1 MTKYL
6 LLLTISLCYSL
17 QVFAKEEL
25 LVIQSASSDKRSFV
39 IQKGL
44 KDGIAK
50 GQEVIFAGD
59 NVSVVCKA
67 IEVNRDFSYWR
78 PVDKEI
84 NVPFKR
90 DQIVSMNTHT
100 FGNIAVDF
108 GEGVKRLTPEVDV
121 NVIYGKLR
129 SENNITIRYSYGF
142 ALSQS
147 SSSVSTTQ
155 NSRRIGEDFLFEYG
169 NRLSPQFELAFG
181 VRLDYD
187 IYRLEN
193 PELDIPTERQMLT
206 ASLIYHAID
215 FSNSKNN
222 FYAGVTVGIGNSKTT
237 VSNSSSSGTATL
249 LPQVRLG
256 FLLPLSTSMAMISEL
271 SAESVGAQEK
281 FSDGSKQETTQI
293 NTKFSV
299 GLRF

>member
-1 MTKYL
+1 MTKHLLYLSIL
-6 LLLTISLCYSL
+6 LLFSFALL
-17 QVFAKEEL
+17 AKEEL
-25 LVIQSASSDKRSFV
+25 LVIQSASTDKRSFV

-44 KDGIAK
+44 KDGIAR

-84 NVPFKR
+84 NIPFKR
-90 DQIVSMNTHT
+90 EQIVSMNTHT
-100 FGNIAVDF
+100 FGNISVDF
-108 GEGVKRLTPEVDV
+108 GEGAKRLTPEIDI

-129 SENNITIRYSYGF
+129 SENNITLRYSYGF

-169 NRLSPQFELAFG
+169 NRLSPSFELAFG
-181 VRLDYD
+181 LRLDYD

-193 PELDIPTERQMLT
+193 PELDIPTERQLLT
-206 ASLIYHAID
+206 ASIIYHAID
-215 FSNSKNN
+215 FSENKNN
-222 FYAGVTVGIGNSKTT
+222 FYAGVTLGIGKSKTT
-237 VSNSSSSGTATL
+237 ISDTSSTGTATL

-256 FLLPLSTSMAMISEL
+256 FLLPLSTSMAMITEL
-271 SAESVGAQEK
+271 SAESVGTQEE

-293 NTKFSV
+293 NSKLSV